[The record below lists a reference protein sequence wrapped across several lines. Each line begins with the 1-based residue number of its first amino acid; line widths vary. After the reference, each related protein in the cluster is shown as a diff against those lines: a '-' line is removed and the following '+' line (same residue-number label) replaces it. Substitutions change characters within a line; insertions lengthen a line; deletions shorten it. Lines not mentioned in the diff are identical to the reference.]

1 MPRILWADDEIDLLK
16 PHVLFLEAKGYTV
29 ETVTNGADAVDRVAN
44 ARFDVVFLDE
54 QMPGLGGLD
63 ALEQIKERRPEV
75 PVVMITKSEEEHL
88 MEDAIGRKIA
98 DYLIKP
104 VHPKQLLLT
113 CKRLLDGD
121 RIRGEQVQQDYLQT
135 FGQISARLGGP
146 LAADEWIDV
155 YRQLVRFDLE
165 LQGGDESVRQ
175 ILDDQYKGANEAFSR
190 FIERE
195 YPDWIA
201 ASARGEK
208 PGDERPMMSHDII
221 GQSVMPLLGDVGGT
235 PERPVIFFLIDC
247 LRYDQWLLFER
258 TLQQHYEVE
267 TDWHYSI
274 LPTATPYS
282 RNAIFGGLLPV
293 DLAKRFPDRFT
304 ADVRDDD
311 EPSLN
316 AHEDA
321 FLRDLLDRRHRK
333 DIRMRYEKIS
343 NQADGATFADRV
355 TDLLQVDL
363 SAVVVNFVDI
373 LAHSRSDSRILREIA
388 PDVPAYRGLSTT
400 WFEHSWLADA
410 FKQLSE
416 HDCTIVITSDHGA
429 VRSLNA
435 TKVIGDRETSTSL
448 RYKHGRNLKVESRE
462 AIFVKEPETYGL
474 PRTGINEN
482 YVFATE
488 DHYFVY
494 PTNYN
499 KYQERYRDSFL
510 HGGVSLEEILLPV
523 ATLRPKR

>member
-16 PHVLFLEAKGYTV
+16 PHVLFLEAKGYSV
-29 ETVTNGADAVDRVAN
+29 ETVSNGADAVDRVEN

-63 ALEQIKERRPEV
+63 ALEQIKERRPET

-135 FGQISARLGGP
+135 FGQISARLGGS
-146 LAADEWIDV
+146 LDADEWIDV

-195 YPDWIA
+195 YPEWIS

-208 PGDERPMMSHDII
+208 PGEARPTMSHDII
-221 GQSVMPLLGDVGGT
+221 GQSVMPLLGDVGGK
-235 PERPVIFFLIDC
+235 PERPVVFFLIDC

-316 AHEDA
+316 AHEDE

-343 NQADGATFADRV
+343 NQSDGAAFADRV

-474 PRTGINEN
+474 PRAGINEN

-488 DHYFVY
+488 DRYFVY
-494 PTNYN
+494 PTNYH

-523 ATLRPKR
+523 ATLRPKG